1 MKSIRVNLF
10 AISFI
15 ILSGC
20 AAPSFVKPSP
30 DKLILGKST
39 SEDVIQSLGNAPPL
53 SGDATV
59 NGEKIHML
67 TYNYGE
73 SPKFWGLVI
82 KRRTQT
88 YTLFDGVLVGDEYNS
103 TFDEDATDFDTDK
116 VELIR
121 KGKTTR
127 SEVTALLG
135 KQSGNVLYP
144 LVADKQDHG
153 LVYAYT
159 YARFAGILTSA
170 KSKVLVVTLNGDGVV
185 SNVSL
190 KLNGVEQIKQ

>member
-1 MKSIRVNLF
+1 MNSIRVTFL
-10 AISFI
+10 AVSLI

-20 AAPSFVKPSP
+20 AAPNFVKPAP
-30 DKLILGKST
+30 DKLLLGKST
-39 SEDVIQSLGNAPPL
+39 REDVIRSVGNAQPIP
-53 SGDATV
+53 GDATV
-59 NGEKIHML
+59 NGENIHML

-88 YTLFDGVLVGDEYNS
+88 YTLFNGVLVGDEYNS
-103 TFDEDATDFDTDK
+103 TFDDDYTDFDAEK
-116 VELIR
+116 AASIR

-127 SEVTALLG
+127 SEVIALLG
-135 KQSGNVLYP
+135 KPSGNVLYP
-144 LVADKQDHG
+144 LVADRQDHG

-159 YARFAGILTSA
+159 YARFAGILTSV
-170 KSKVLVVTLNGDGVV
+170 KSKVLVVTLNGDDVV

-190 KLNGVEQIKQ
+190 KLNGDEQIKQ